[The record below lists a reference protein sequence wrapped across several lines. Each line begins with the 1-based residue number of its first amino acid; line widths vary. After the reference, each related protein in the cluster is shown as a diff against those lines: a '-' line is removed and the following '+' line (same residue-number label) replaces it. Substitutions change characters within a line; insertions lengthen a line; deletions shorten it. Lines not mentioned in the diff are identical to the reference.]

1 MWRGVSKIFK
11 AVEGSR
17 RSLGVDGG
25 AGSCRALFK
34 KTVYILAFVH
44 LTLAGAVIFHA
55 ADPWLNRGWWQRPLT
70 FWGGINYSLW
80 RFGFF
85 SPDVGKSSEIEF
97 KIIHKDGRVDKVST
111 LSDFDF
117 FTANRESLI
126 RFYGFRV
133 HSTED
138 RGLQDLC
145 ARSVVVYLLNE
156 LGTSH
161 DVSSVDY
168 TLRSIRYPT
177 MAGFR
182 AGEPVVTTDT
192 YSTTFV
198 IDEK

>member
-1 MWRGVSKIFK
+1 MSKVFT
-11 AVEGSR
+11 AVESSR
-17 RSLGVDGG
+17 RSSGNRWRVR
-25 AGSCRALFK
+25 SCRALLK
-34 KTVYILAFVH
+34 KTVYLLAFVH

-97 KIIHKDGRVDKVST
+97 KITYKDGRMDKVST

-182 AGEPVVTTDT
+182 AGEPVVTTET
-192 YSTTFV
+192 YRTTFV
-198 IDEK
+198 IDAK

>member
-1 MWRGVSKIFK
+1 VSKTFR
-11 AVEGSR
+11 AVESSR
-17 RSLGVDGG
+17 SRLGIGGWGRSCQPLLK
-25 AGSCRALFK
+25 RI
-34 KTVYILAFVH
+34 VYILAFVH
-44 LTLAGAVIFHA
+44 LGLAGAVIFHV
-55 ADPWLNRGWWQRPLT
+55 ADPWLNRGWWQRPLS

-97 KIIHKDGRVDKVST
+97 NITHKDGRVDKVTT

-133 HSTED
+133 HSAED
-138 RGLQDLC
+138 PGLQDLC

-156 LGTSH
+156 LGTSQ

-182 AGEPVVTTDT
+182 AGEPVATTEF
-192 YSTTFV
+192 YRTTFV

>member
-1 MWRGVSKIFK
+1 MGISGGVRFCRPLLKKI
-11 AVEGSR
+11 
-17 RSLGVDGG
+17 
-25 AGSCRALFK
+25 
-34 KTVYILAFVH
+34 VYILAFVH

-55 ADPWLNRGWWQRPLT
+55 ADPLLNRGWWERPLS

-97 KIIHKDGRVDKVST
+97 KITHKDGRVDKVTT
-111 LSDFDF
+111 LSDFEF

-133 HSTED
+133 HSAED
-138 RGLQDLC
+138 SGLQDLC
-145 ARSVVVYLLNE
+145 ARSVVVYLINE
-156 LGTSH
+156 LGTSR

-182 AGEPVVTTDT
+182 TGEPVATTEF
-192 YSTTFV
+192 YSTKFV